1 MDPKRLPIVQNM
13 ILAENIEERMEALDE
28 LLPMQQ
34 E

>member
-1 MDPKRLPIVQNM
+1 MDPKRIPIVQEM
-13 ILAENIEERMEALDE
+13 ILAENHGRTMKALDE